1 MKFPIASGN
10 LVLESCAST
19 TFKPCKEKFYS
30 WYMIVVKRSLLSL
43 FIKKFCFMRFLIAS
57 GNLALEPC
65 ASTTFKPC
73 KKKFYISYTSSM
85 KVVTRS
91 LLSLF
96 PSNFLLY
103 KIQIASGNLALESCA
118 STTFKPC

>member
-1 MKFPIASGN
+1 
-10 LVLESCAST
+10 
-19 TFKPCKEKFYS
+19 
-30 WYMIVVKRSLLSL
+30 
-43 FIKKFCFMRFLIAS
+43 MRFFIAS

-91 LLSLF
+91 LLSFF
-96 PSNFLLY
+96 PSNVFFIKFQLRAA
-103 KIQIASGNLALESCA
+103 ISRWNHALAQH
-118 STTFKPC
+118 STIVKRRFIHSYIKVVRRSLVSLFTII